1 MPKLFKIGKYY
12 VFFWSNENNE
22 PIHIHVSEG
31 GAKQNATKIWLTRNG
46 GFVVAHNKS
55 QISQRDINMI
65 LDLLSVHFFY
75 ICSEWKKHFNT
86 DEIKF
91 YC

>member
-31 GAKQNATKIWLTRNG
+31 AATQNATKIWLTGNG
-46 GFVVAHNKS
+46 GFVVAHNRSKIP
-55 QISQRDINMI
+55 QHDMNMI
-65 LDLLSVHFFY
+65 LDLLSVHFCY
-75 ICSEWKKHFNT
+75 ICSKWKEHFNVDT
-86 DEIKF
+86 IAF